1 MDYDFL
7 ARLRNGESVEDI
19 ANELTKSLNDA
30 NKQHVQEQ
38 NKQPVKDKYDYAI
51 ELLEALEG
59 LLREYG
65 QDNVADAVNEMEAEE
80 VLDMMEKIVP
90 LLNLLQQYQELT
102 HKQDQE
108 NRATEKDPLG
118 DFLDK
123 FVN

>member
-65 QDNVADAVNEMEAEE
+65 QENVADAVNEMEAEE
-80 VLDMMEKIVP
+80 VLDMMHKIVP
-90 LLNLLQQYQELT
+90 LLNLFQQYQDLKY
-102 HKQDQE
+102 KQDQE
-108 NRATEKDPLG
+108 NRATGKDPLG

>member
-38 NKQPVKDKYDYAI
+38 NKQPAKDKYDYAI

-65 QDNVADAVNEMEAEE
+65 QNDAADAVNEMEAEE
-80 VLDMMEKIVP
+80 VIDIMDKILP

-102 HKQDQE
+102 HRQAQE
-108 NRATEKDPLG
+108 NKEPGEDPLG